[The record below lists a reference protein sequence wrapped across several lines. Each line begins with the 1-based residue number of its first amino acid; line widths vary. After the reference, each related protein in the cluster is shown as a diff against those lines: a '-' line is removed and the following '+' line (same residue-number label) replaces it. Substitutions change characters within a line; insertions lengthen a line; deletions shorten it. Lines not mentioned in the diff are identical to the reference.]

1 MAPRRGRK
9 GNSRALLN
17 VSGRD
22 DDGDDDD
29 DFQPN
34 NVNLS
39 TPVAS
44 GGRRKMVSKNN
55 SLPNKENKPKNNK
68 ASDNKLQN
76 NEHKNCDILENV
88 DAERSRGG
96 SSINFTSCHIV
107 HYLRNITQGTKPLF
121 QQYRALNTPVMNVS
135 KLFRIHK
142 TYMGFDRR
150 TTAITWHPTIPH
162 LVAVGSKGGDIIVWN
177 FERDGG
183 EPRTTIVGQG
193 PGGSIQSL
201 KFDGRSDGSKVYTVS
216 IDGTLALHNFLDGE
230 KKNFLKTGDIDHW
243 YTSLDV
249 SVSGGVMIVGDN
261 KGYVNLLT
269 IDGEKLWE
277 ERLHKQ
283 KVTHIEFCPSMPW
296 CLVTTSVDHT
306 LKVWD
311 VRNMKSRT
319 SCLVTHTHEKPINS
333 AHFSR
338 TDGGRLVT
346 TDQLDE
352 IRVYSCPSFGLS
364 QTIPHPH
371 RQFQHLTPIKATWH
385 PLRDIIVVGRYP
397 DRNFPGYVVNEPRT
411 IDFFDASTGKILY
424 QHIDRG
430 YCNKIVSLNLFNHT
444 GDRLMSA
451 AGNIVWLW
459 KPKFDHLDNKEV
471 KKMDDDDLDD
481 DDDENDGHNARKNP
495 CHHRSANDLKI
506 KKMKITIDKI

>member
-1 MAPRRGRK
+1 
-9 GNSRALLN
+9 
-17 VSGRD
+17 
-22 DDGDDDD
+22 
-29 DFQPN
+29 
-34 NVNLS
+34 
-39 TPVAS
+39 
-44 GGRRKMVSKNN
+44 MVPSHISPK
-55 SLPNKENKPKNNK
+55 NKENKPKKNK
-68 ASDNKLQN
+68 PIICQKSQSQELKKL
-76 NEHKNCDILENV
+76 HVLRNV
-88 DAERSRGG
+88 DAERKRVGHCVNYSSR
-96 SSINFTSCHIV
+96 NIV
-107 HYLRNITQGTKPLF
+107 HYLRNVTHGSRPLF
-121 QQYRALNTPVMNVS
+121 WQYQSLNTPLMNMT

-150 TTAITWHPTIPH
+150 TTAIAWHPTIPN
-162 LVAVGSKGGDIIVWN
+162 LVTVGSKGGDIIVWN

-183 EPRTTIVGQG
+183 DPRTTLVGQG
-193 PGGSIQSL
+193 PGGSIQAL
-201 KFDGRSDGSKVYTVS
+201 QFDGRSNGSKVYTVS
-216 IDGTLALHNFLDGE
+216 IDGTLALHDFLNGDR
-230 KKNFLKTGDIDHW
+230 KNFLKTGDIDHW

-249 SVSGGVMIVGDN
+249 SLTAGVIIVGDN
-261 KGYVNLLT
+261 KGYVNLFT
-269 IDGEKLWE
+269 IDGEKLWK

-283 KVTHIEFCPSMPW
+283 KVTHIEFCPRIPW

-319 SCLVTHTHEKPINS
+319 SCLLSHTHEKPINS

-352 IRVYSCPSFGLS
+352 IRVYSCPSFNLS

-397 DRNFPGYVVNEPRT
+397 DRNFPGYVLNEPRT
-411 IDFFDASTGKILY
+411 IDFFEASTGKMIY
-424 QHIDRG
+424 QHIDKG

-451 AGNIVWLW
+451 AGNIVWIW
-459 KPKFDHLDNKEV
+459 KPKFNPGAEEGNCH
-471 KKMDDDDLDD
+471 DDDELDD
-481 DDDENDGHNARKNP
+481 DSDDNVDQHGRKNP
-495 CHHRSANDLKI
+495 CQHRTVLDTKHKKLKLGPHNL
-506 KKMKITIDKI
+506 